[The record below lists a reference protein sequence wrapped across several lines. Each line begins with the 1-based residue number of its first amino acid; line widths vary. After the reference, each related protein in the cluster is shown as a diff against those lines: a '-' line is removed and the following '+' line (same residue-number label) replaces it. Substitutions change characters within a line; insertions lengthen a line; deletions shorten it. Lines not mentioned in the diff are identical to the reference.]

1 MKYFLSFCVVII
13 FSIGSIIGQS
23 TQIYETKIVGGKAY
37 TVYPIKSGDTWQSI
51 ADEFSVSID
60 ALYNANPKVKEDL
73 KGTKKLFIPH
83 SEKKQSIKVETNI
96 NIDNSDTDSFVLP
109 YTGDTT
115 VRKLGEPEKK
125 VVKIERAKVYGE
137 ELRTEFRGANSLI
150 VYKIGKNDNIKDVAS
165 HYYCSIAEILEINP
179 NVNPQLEPGKIIK
192 IPVRREQVV
201 AFEEVTDLTNKN
213 TVSTDSSEEAPK
225 AEPTINQDIKSVV
238 NTEVNTAKNDT
249 ILKEDDNKSQKNE
262 PKEDTSIGE
271 DNIVEENLG
280 PNESRLGDYIVLKRS
295 GKLFIKHTV
304 ISGEDLTRIARTNY
318 SSNSR
323 ILAANGLNS
332 SKVTTGQILLIP
344 TTKETLKKLTGLN
357 YGQRTKNT
365 TAKKAS
371 KNTEDK
377 KSKTEK
383 IEKIAKV
390 KKSPKVKT
398 IKPAAETPVEV
409 AATNTFNGFKWG
421 DVINPSNDRLEDSA
435 RKTIANNAKD
445 FNIKEVHAN
454 ASEGETKETYTHT
467 VLKGETMESIA
478 KKYKVASSDIANWN
492 NLYQERVR
500 VGQDLIVNAKRAA
513 KPYLAINSITPEQK
527 VQIKQND
534 KSNKILSVQENG
546 LCILTDNP
554 IFTGILHKTAPVGT
568 LLYVTNLD
576 NFKKIYVRVTGTL
589 SEKEEADVILRIDRE
604 TANHLLV
611 NTPLTNVSITYGI
624 VD

>member
-1 MKYFLSFCVVII
+1 MKYILSFSIVMML
-13 FSIGSIIGQS
+13 SIGSIMSQS
-23 TQIYETKIVGGKAY
+23 TQVYETKIVGGKAY

-51 ADEFSVSID
+51 ADEFSISID

-73 KGTKKLFIPH
+73 KGTKKLLIPH
-83 SEKKQSIKVETNI
+83 AEKKQSIKVETNI

-125 VVKIERAKVYGE
+125 VVKTERAKVYGE

-179 NVNPQLEPGKIIK
+179 NANPQLEPGKIIK

-201 AFEEVTDLTNKN
+201 AFEEVAELTNKN
-213 TVSTDSSEEAPK
+213 TISTDSSEETPK
-225 AEPTINQDIKSVV
+225 VEPTINQDIKSI
-238 NTEVNTAKNDT
+238 VNTAKNDS
-249 ILKEDDNKSQKNE
+249 LSKEDDKKLQKNE
-262 PKEDTSIGE
+262 TIEDTSIGE
-271 DNIVEENLG
+271 DDIVEENLG

-344 TTKETLKKLTGLN
+344 TTKEILKKLTGLN

-365 TAKKAS
+365 IAKKAP
-371 KNTEDK
+371 KITKDK

-398 IKPAAETPVEV
+398 IKPAAETTVEV

-435 RKTIANNAKD
+435 RKTITDNVKD

-478 KKYKVASSDIANWN
+478 KKYKVAPSDIANWN